1 MKIDLKRLNQYIEEG
16 WIEFQN
22 HPSLP
27 LRIYNYSRNCQFEE
41 YWDDLTLMCRG
52 LVLDYEGNIIARP
65 FKKFFNLSENK
76 HTPTKNYNVYKKLD
90 GSLGILFNYQGE
102 WIMATRGSFTSEQSM
117 KGFEMLQKYEY
128 DKLNPEYTYLFEII
142 YHRNRIVVQY
152 DFEDIV
158 LLGLIETKTNKEVN
172 LYDGDEDLRIRNLIN
187 NIGFKIIERYVGIFD
202 FTILSSILSS
212 MSKHNEEGFVV
223 RFDNGDR
230 CKIKFDE
237 YVRLHRLLTNF
248 SNVDIWES
256 LKNGDNIE
264 DILKDVP
271 DEFDNW
277 VKSTIRDLKYNYF
290 QISEYCGKA
299 YDGFRYGKF
308 NDKDPEPTKKEY
320 AEYVKQFKKPLQS
333 VMYAMWDKKSY
344 DHIIWRL
351 IRPTYSKPFWNK
363 ESN

>member
-1 MKIDLKRLNQYIEEG
+1 MNEINLKQLTQYIEEG

-27 LRIYNYSRNCQFEE
+27 LRIYNYSRNCQYQE
-41 YWDDLTLMCRG
+41 YWDELTLMCRG

-76 HTPTKNYNVYKKLD
+76 HTPTKNFDVYTKLD
-90 GSLGILFNYQGE
+90 GSLGILFNYKDQ
-102 WIMATRGSFTSEQSM
+102 WIMATRGSFISEQSV
-117 KGFEMLQKYEY
+117 KGFEMLQKYDY
-128 DKLNPEYTYLFEII
+128 KKLNPKYTYLFEIL
-142 YHRNRIVVQY
+142 YDHNRIVVRY
-152 DFEDIV
+152 NFEDVV
-158 LLGLIETKTNKEVN
+158 LLGVIETKNGVEVN
-172 LYDGDEDLRIRNLIN
+172 LYEGENDIRIRNLIN
-187 NIGFKIIERYVGIFD
+187 NLGFKVVEKHNGITD
-202 FTILSSILSS
+202 YSTLSSLS
-212 MSKHNEEGFVV
+212 KDNEEGFVV

-230 CKIKFDE
+230 CKIKFNE

-256 LKNGDNIE
+256 LKNGDNVE
-264 DILKDVP
+264 EILKDVP

-277 VKSTIRDLKYNYF
+277 VRTTIRDLKYNYF
-290 QISEYCGKA
+290 QISEYCGKVH
-299 YDGFRYGKF
+299 DGFRYGKY
-308 NDKDPEPTKKEY
+308 NDRDPEPTKKEY

-333 VMYAMWDKKSY
+333 VMFSMWEKKSY

-363 ESN
+363 EN